1 MEKQELDRFGRVW
14 RLKGDLLQEDVEKWN
29 RAYVRLQP
37 VGISEQRGAQLKAG
51 IVAGWIES
59 PATKVE
65 QVTDLETGRTRM
77 VYLFDGVEVGKMSPR
92 EVAWYGRQ
100 CEVAFAEAT
109 QIPDEEAKN

>member
-1 MEKQELDRFGRVW
+1 MADTDRFGRVW
-14 RLKGDLLQEDVEKWN
+14 RLRSDLLQEDVEKWN

-37 VGISEQRGAQLKAG
+37 VGISEQRGAQLKAA

-59 PATKVE
+59 PPTAVE
-65 QVTDLETGRTRM
+65 QMSDVDTGRTRT
-77 VYLFDGVEVGKMSPR
+77 VYTFDGVEVGKMPPR

-100 CEVAFAEAT
+100 CERAFADAT

>member
-1 MEKQELDRFGRVW
+1 MSEKDRFGRIW
-14 RLKGDLLQEDVEKWN
+14 RLRRDLLQEDVEKWN

-37 VGISEQRGAQLKAG
+37 VGISEQRGGQLKAA

-59 PATKVE
+59 PETRVE
-65 QVTDLETGRTRM
+65 QVTDLEGRMRL
-77 VYLFDGVEVGKMSPR
+77 VYLFDGVEVGKMQPR

-100 CEVAFAEAT
+100 CELAFAEAT